1 MSIQTALDVFN
12 YWSGKR
18 ANKASLKYQ
27 GNQQILEFAGPDFQ
41 SESAP
46 FSGDPHDQAK
56 VMGLMEKHQVLANVE
71 KALRMPVTGNLAQTI
86 RDRVAK
92 AKERSAQA
100 QNKVSGALDQIDGAT
115 ISAEQFANDLAKEAA
130 DLHASLGG
138 ISNGPPT
145 K

>member
-27 GNQQILEFAGPDFQ
+27 GNKQILEFEGPEVKAQ
-41 SESAP
+41 SVP
-46 FSGDPHDQAK
+46 FYGDPHDEAK
-56 VMGLMEKHQVLANVE
+56 HMGLMEKNNVLANVE
-71 KALRMPVTGNLAQTI
+71 KAIMPVTGNLAQTI

-100 QNKVSGALDQIDGAT
+100 QAKVSGALDQIDGANGA
-115 ISAEQFANDLAKEAA
+115 AEKFATDLEREAA
-130 DLHASLGG
+130 ELHASLGG
-138 ISNGPPT
+138 ITNGPPQ

>member
-27 GNQQILEFAGPDFQ
+27 GDKQVLEFEGPGVKAQ
-41 SESAP
+41 SVP
-46 FSGDPHDQAK
+46 FYGDPHDEAK
-56 VMGLMEKHQVLANVE
+56 HMGLMEKHNVISNVE

-138 ISNGPPT
+138 ISNGPPS